1 MFVKKLPLAM
11 QLKLE
16 TTQCYINY
24 SHIVCAPLHGSLT
37 VSSLQCILATDTLI
51 PQTLYI
57 LYSIHSI

>member
-1 MFVKKLPLAM
+1 M

-16 TTQCYINY
+16 TTQCWINY
-24 SHIVCAPLHGSLT
+24 SHIVYTPLHVPLT
-37 VSSLQCILATDTLI
+37 VLSLQCILATDTLI